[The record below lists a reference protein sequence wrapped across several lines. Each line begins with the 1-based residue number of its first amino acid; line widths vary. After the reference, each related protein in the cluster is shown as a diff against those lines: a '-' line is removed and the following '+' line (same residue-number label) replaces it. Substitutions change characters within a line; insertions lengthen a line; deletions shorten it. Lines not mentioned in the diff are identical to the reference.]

1 MRLRYIH
8 TAWIVLAFICNG
20 WTQNPFEMRNRTT
33 QSVTTSNP
41 SMVSDTTHTDS
52 LSNKVQAGNPFDV
65 THVGQSKTGGDVK
78 TAKPEKKSTFWK
90 DTILSVSNWKWSGNP
105 QNFIF
110 WVIFVILILLTLLLS
125 VNRAFVGRVF
135 QAFFNDNVLRQL
147 HRELASVNIIIYFL
161 LYLMFVLN
169 VGILAFLLLRHFGEV
184 EPGRQFTMLINCLL
198 GAFAVFGIKH
208 LLLTFIGAVFPI
220 HKMTNLYQF
229 TMVVFGINLG
239 IFLVATN
246 IGIAYLPIQYTLY
259 CIYFMA
265 FGTLIVYLLRTFRS
279 LFILGGNLL
288 LYQFHFFI
296 YLCAVEIAPL
306 AILIKTI
313 MLQTA

>member
-1 MRLRYIH
+1 MSRRFAY
-8 TAWIVLAFICNG
+8 IVLFLVGWICSM
-20 WTQNPFEMRNRTT
+20 TAQNPFEMRNRTT
-33 QSVTTSNP
+33 QQNIPSQAITTA
-41 SMVSDTTHTDS
+41 SDSTTLDS
-52 LSNKVQAGNPFDV
+52 LPKNVQAGNPFDV
-65 THVGQSKTGGDVK
+65 THIGQSRTGQNQS
-78 TAKPEKKSTFWK
+78 AKPEKTSTFWK
-90 DTILSVSNWKWSGNP
+90 DTFQSISSVKWSGNP

-110 WVIFVILILLTLLLS
+110 WVIFLILILLTLLLS
-125 VNRAFVGRVF
+125 VNRAFLGRVF

-147 HRELASVNIIIYFL
+147 HRELASVNSIIYFL
-161 LYLMFVLN
+161 MYSMFVLN
-169 VGILAFLLLRHFGEV
+169 VGILAFLLLRHFGGV
-184 EPGRQFTMLINCLL
+184 DPSRQFTMLIYCIL
-198 GAFAVFGIKH
+198 GGFGVFGIKH
-208 LLLTFIGAVFPI
+208 LLLTFIGAIFPI

-239 IFLVATN
+239 LFLVIAN
-246 IGIAYLPIQYTLY
+246 IGIAYLPTQYTIY
-259 CIYFMA
+259 CIYLMA

-306 AILIKTI
+306 AILIKSI